1 MLRTMKDFWDRW
13 TMKKRRKLRMQASLA
28 RERKLRR
35 SEEARALRALQY
47 RQRKVPSK
55 KPQYVANKIKD
66 IRERLLEID

>member
-13 TMKKRRKLRMQASLA
+13 TMKKRRKLR
-28 RERKLRR
+28 RR